1 MSKLKEYM
9 KSKGVKTFTHQP
21 VDELPKLLKENIDGK
36 RYYISPTGEK
46 YPSITT
52 VLSKNNNEGIIAW
65 RKKVGEAKANHIA
78 SEAARRGTAVHKLIE
93 DYLNNEELS
102 DTSGV
107 LPLALFTVMKEELDK
122 IDNIQIQEG
131 SMYSDKY
138 KVAGQVDCIAEYD
151 GKLCVIDF
159 KTSTREKKEEWV
171 ENYFIQGTAYAE
183 MYEERYGKSIDDILI
198 LVVTEQGLN
207 QVFHKKKQDYIPKLI
222 EAIDNFNVDN
232 NTQ

>member
-1 MSKLKEYM
+1 M

-36 RYYISPTGEK
+36 RFYISPTGEK

-222 EAIDNFNVDN
+222 EAIDNFHGN
-232 NTQ
+232 NNS

>member
-1 MSKLKEYM
+1 MSKLQDYFKTRGM
-9 KSKGVKTFTHQP
+9 KSFTHKP
-21 VDELPKLLKENIDGK
+21 VDDLPQLLRENIDGK
-36 RYYISPTGEK
+36 RYYVSPTGEK

-65 RKKVGEAKANHIA
+65 RKKVGEAKANAIA
-78 SEAARRGTAVHKLIE
+78 SAAATRGTAVHKLIE
-93 DYLNNEELS
+93 QYLNNEELS
-102 DTSGV
+102 DAGV

-122 IDNIQIQEG
+122 IDNIEIQEG

-151 GKLCVIDF
+151 GKPCIIDF

-198 LVVTEQGLN
+198 LVVTEQGIN

-222 EAIDNFNVDN
+222 EAIDNFNVNN